1 MPHGPFGACYG
12 CRCASQ
18 PPTPRRTRAGH
29 TLSAAFVS
37 QELLPKMVE
46 MQLRDTDLMSL
57 LRTIMLSVQ
66 TYRQLRFS
74 TTRVV
79 ARLIDCH
86 MATIQQ
92 NDVLCRGLSL
102 CMGILDKHR
111 RAAEDEA
118 DESLSSAQDFF
129 TLVLKLTPPLL
140 QRTCDASPGL
150 RAALLAHVT
159 STNTLIL
166 DAMTQVLKAKDP
178 EADTA
183 L

>member
-1 MPHGPFGACYG
+1 
-12 CRCASQ
+12 
-18 PPTPRRTRAGH
+18 
-29 TLSAAFVS
+29 
-37 QELLPKMVE
+37 MVE
-46 MQLRDTDLMSL
+46 MQLRDTDLMSP
-57 LRTIMLSVQ
+57 LRTIMLAVQ

-79 ARLIDCH
+79 VRLIDCH

-118 DESLSSAQDFF
+118 ASRSAAQDFF

-140 QRTCDASPGL
+140 QRTCDASP
-150 RAALLAHVT
+150 LACCTAGPRDEHKYPY
-159 STNTLIL
+159 SGCH
-166 DAMTQVLKAKDP
+166 DP
-178 EADTA
+178 GAQGQGS
-183 L
+183 